1 MTQGFR
7 RPAGRWRRLLLVPS
21 LTFTTLFF
29 LAPLALLLALSF
41 GTVDLL
47 SYRTYLG
54 WHPSNYL
61 RALNP
66 LYLQSI
72 LRSLAM
78 SLSST
83 LACLVI
89 GFPVAL
95 TLSRLSGKRQR
106 VLLAAVIVPL
116 WTGFVVRTYAV
127 VEMLADHGPLANVLG
142 VLGLAPDGLSLLHT
156 PAAVVIGMVY
166 AYLPLMVL
174 PLFVALERI
183 DPSQLLAASDLGA
196 GPWSRL
202 RRVEIPLAAPGIL
215 AGCLLVSIPMLGE
228 YVVPTVLGGGK
239 TLMYGNVIAYQFQE
253 IGDYPLGSALAVMM
267 TTLVTVGLVV
277 GRRVS
282 ARTGRTS

>member
-1 MTQGFR
+1 MTRGSR
-7 RPAGRWRRLLLVPS
+7 RPGRLLLVVPS
-21 LTFTTLFF
+21 AAFTSLFF
-29 LAPLALLLALSF
+29 VAPLALLLVLSF
-41 GTVDLL
+41 GKVDLAD
-47 SYRTYLG
+47 YRTYVG
-54 WHPSNYL
+54 WNPSNYA
-61 RALNP
+61 RALDP

-78 SLSST
+78 SATST

-95 TLSRLSGKRQR
+95 TLSRASGHRQR
-106 VLLAAVIVPL
+106 VLLAAVIIPL
-116 WTGFVVRTYAV
+116 WTGFIVRTYAV
-127 VEMLADHGPLANVLG
+127 AGVLADHGPLSQA
-142 VLGLAPDGLSLLHT
+142 LGLLGLTPDGLSLLHT

-183 DPSQLLAASDLGA
+183 EPAQLLAASDLGA

-215 AGCLLVSIPMLGE
+215 AGSLLVSIPMLGE

-253 IGDYPLGSALAVMM
+253 AGDYPLGSALTVMM
-267 TTLVTVGLVV
+267 TTLVTVSLLVV
-277 GRRVS
+277 RRVS
-282 ARTGRTS
+282 VRSGGAA